1 MKPNFEAIKTAGD
14 GGAGLA
20 INKSGLYNVQ
30 IVKAYVKLKEGTSA
44 KTLNLRVKVE
54 GAEGQQV
61 LFIRQTNKDGKEN
74 FEKIL
79 LDKLLVVCGI
89 EEVKRLIPTK
99 FTYKDKVYTEDCIQ
113 ELENKKVIVQIKQE
127 FDQWEGKINER
138 FVVKNFFRI
147 DDKATAVEIVEQK
160 DFGKKYESLD
170 DEYVNATVYKN
181 GVTAQ
186 QAKAYLDARRSGNQS
201 SEAATV
207 SSGEDEIPF

>member
-1 MKPNFEAIKTAGD
+1 MKPNFEAIKSAGD

-20 INKSGLYNVQ
+20 INKSGLYNIQ
-30 IVKAYVKLKEGTSA
+30 IIKAYVKLKEGTSA

-54 GAEGQQV
+54 GSEGQQV

-89 EEVKRLIPTK
+89 EEVKRLIPTR
-99 FTYKDKVYTEDCIQ
+99 FTYKDKEYMEDCIQ

-138 FVVKNFFRI
+138 FVVKNFFRV

-186 QAKAYLDARRSGNQS
+186 QAKAYLDARKSGNSQ
-201 SEAATV
+201 SEAPTV
-207 SSGEDEIPF
+207 SAGDDEIPF